1 MVPLETTLLLNTN
14 KRQGMKKKTEIV
26 QDDVWNE
33 ITPTELQDVE
43 NTVEHAQGTVPT
55 VTTTQSIPQEAAP
68 VSAPTYTTTY
78 DLEGLMTDFP
88 TATELE
94 RFVYDQ
100 TGIILNLKGRANKLK
115 YTVAMDALH
124 GVAIDPQFT
133 TTTNPYVDKA
143 EMIPQD
149 DIPPAPA
156 RDKTLPPE
164 DTVQNYFYTGMIP
177 HPDPAYRAN
186 DKKCDVVFKK
196 YKNGAISYEILGPLE
211 SKPIGMKI
219 DKFGRERPELLSW
232 TDPRSGEQTV
242 QRADGSLTP
251 MGKRLRAFMQK
262 MRVNNSNYWMTWVDR
277 ELATLES
284 SFLDNPWSEE

>member
-1 MVPLETTLLLNTN
+1 MKKPVKGDKPQDPWNMDNSDNSNNSENSPETVDTEETVTYTINNEFPLES
-14 KRQGMKKKTEIV
+14 KPVEPPPV
-26 QDDVWNE
+26 
-33 ITPTELQDVE
+33 ITSYDVE
-43 NTVEHAQGTVPT
+43 
-55 VTTTQSIPQEAAP
+55 
-68 VSAPTYTTTY
+68 Y
-78 DLEGLMTDFP
+78 DMEGLMTDFP

-115 YTVAMDALH
+115 YTVALDALH
-124 GVAIDPQFT
+124 GKTIPDEFT
-133 TTTNPYVDKA
+133 ATRNPYVDKT

-149 DIPPAPA
+149 EVPEPPA
-156 RDKTLPPE
+156 RDSTLPPV
-164 DTVQNYFYTGMIP
+164 DTVQNQFYTGMIP

-186 DKKCDVVFKK
+186 DKRCDVVFKK

-211 SKPIGMKI
+211 CKPIGFKI
-219 DKFGRERPELLSW
+219 DKFGVERPELLSW

-277 ELATLES
+277 EFATIDGT
-284 SFLDNPWSEE
+284 FLDNPWNDGQ